1 MPERSRRISGFI
13 PRVAKF
19 DSIFQTEIAISF
31 DIVDFVELGKL
42 QDTITIRLLPFAPIR
57 SGVERYDFDLI
68 SDISYLQ
75 FAMSV

>member
-1 MPERSRRISGFI
+1 VPGINDHTVPKRSRCISGFI

-42 QDTITIRLLPFAPIR
+42 QDTITIRLLPFASSIWR
-57 SGVERYDFDLI
+57 
-68 SDISYLQ
+68 
-75 FAMSV
+75 